1 MNLHKELNFERE
13 ICEHLAA
20 HGWLHSANDKGYDK
34 TLALYPEDLVGW
46 LKDTQSEQWAK
57 LEAWHKGDAEKQL
70 LERVAKLLDQDG
82 PLEVLRKGFKCHPA
96 RFDLCQFRPA
106 HGHNPESQTRYAA
119 NRLRVVQQLRY
130 SLHNGN
136 SIDLVF
142 FVNGVPLA
150 TAELKTDFTQTL
162 EDAKRQYRHDRLP
175 RDPVAKQDEPL
186 LAFNRRTLV
195 HFAVSTDRVAMAT
208 RLSGKNTFF
217 LPFDQGHD
225 EGAGNPPG
233 EGYRTAYLWERVL
246 QRDAWLQILGSF
258 MHLERKEETDNKGVK
273 KTKETL
279 LFPRFHQWEAVNAL
293 VTAARV
299 EGAGRTYLVQH
310 SAGSGKTNSISW
322 LAHRLAVLHDAQD
335 SKAFDSVIVITDR
348 AVLDAQLQEAIAQI
362 EHKTG
367 FVKTID
373 SKDGAKSAQLK
384 AALVDGS
391 PIIVVTLQ
399 TFPFVLEAIQGF
411 ANLKQRRFA
420 VIADEAHSSQTGA
433 AARKLKEVLT
443 AEELEEGTEY
453 SAEDIML
460 AEMAAR
466 TLPGNVSFFAFTA
479 TPKAKTI
486 ELFGRRPDPGRPPS
500 DDNKPEPFHVYS
512 MRQAIEEEFILDVLI
527 NFMPYRLAYK
537 LAHNGKEYDDE
548 AVEKSEG
555 MKQLA
560 RWVRLHPYNISQKV
574 AIIVEHFR
582 QHVGGRLDGQA
593 KAMVVTA
600 SRKEA
605 VRYKLAMDKYLA
617 ENKYGYIQ
625 ALVAFSG
632 EVIDPDSGPDKFTE
646 ANMNPA
652 LAKRDIRK
660 GFETD
665 EFQLLLVA
673 NKFQTGFDQPKLVAM
688 YVDKRL
694 SGVSAVQ
701 TLSRLNRM
709 YPGKK
714 ATFVL
719 DFVNDAEE
727 IRKSFEPYFRTA
739 QLSGVSDPNLIH
751 DLQVKLDGRL
761 IYTGSEV
768 DGFTKVWFDPKGTQ
782 KGLQPFVAPAVER
795 FRGQLQDARKAHDGE
810 AEDALEQFVRDLG
823 SFVRMYDFLS
833 QIVDY
838 GDTDLEKRYHFFK
851 CLIPWVREQGRSEP
865 IDLSG
870 VKLTHYKLREGPEG
884 GISLGEDSLPF
895 TLKPITDL
903 GSGEAREDERVQLS
917 ELVKKLNDLFEGDLT
932 DTDTV
937 AYVQHITGKLLE
949 NQILAQ
955 QAASNSKAQFA
966 LGDFNAALE
975 DTVIEGLENYQ
986 SMASQVLGDHRKKQ
1000 QFADLVLGLV
1010 YDAFQA
1016 RGQEAPSPA
1025 PPLLP

>member
-13 ICEHLAA
+13 ICEHLVA
-20 HGWLHSANDKGYDK
+20 HGWLHSVNDKGYDK
-34 TLALYPEDLVGW
+34 ALALYPEDLIGW
-46 LKDTQSEQWAK
+46 LKDTQQGEWAK
-57 LEAWHKGDAEKQL
+57 LEAWHKADTEKQL
-70 LERVAKLLDQDG
+70 LQRVAQLLDKAG
-82 PLEVLRKGFKCHPA
+82 PLEALRKSFKDHSA

-119 NRLRVVQQLRY
+119 NRLRVVQQLHY
-130 SLHNGN
+130 SQHHNN

-142 FVNGVPLA
+142 FVNGIPVA

-186 LAFNRRTLV
+186 LAFNRRALV

-208 RLSGKNTFF
+208 KLAGKGTFF

-246 QRDAWLQILGSF
+246 QRDAWLEILGSF
-258 MHLERKEETDNKGVK
+258 LHLERKDEVDSNGNK

-279 LFPRFHQWEAVNAL
+279 LFPRFHQWEAVNTL
-293 VTAARV
+293 VSTARA
-299 EGAGRTYLVQH
+299 EGAGHTYLVMH

-335 SKAFDSVIVITDR
+335 GKVFDGVIVITDR

-367 FVKTID
+367 FVKTIE

-384 AALVDGS
+384 QALVDGT

-399 TFPFVLEAIQGF
+399 TFPFVLEAIKGE
-411 ANLKQRRFA
+411 ADLKSRSFA

-433 AARKLKEVLT
+433 AARKLKEVLS
-443 AEELEEGTEY
+443 AEDLEEGVEV
-453 SAEDIML
+453 SVEDLML

-466 TLPGNVSFFAFTA
+466 TLPSNISFFAFTA
-479 TPKAKTI
+479 TPKSKTI
-486 ELFGRRPDPGRPPS
+486 ELFGRRPDTTRPPS

-512 MRQAIEEEFILDVLI
+512 MRQAIEEEFILDVLL
-527 NFMPYRLAYK
+527 NFTPYKLAYK
-537 LAHNGKEYDDE
+537 LAHNGRDYDEE

-560 RWVRLHPYNISQKV
+560 RWVRLHPHNISQKV

-582 QHVGGRLDGQA
+582 QNIAGRLDGKA

-617 ENKYGYIQ
+617 ENKYGHLETLI
-625 ALVAFSG
+625 AFSG
-632 EVIDPDSGPDKFTE
+632 EVLDPESGPEKFTE
-646 ANMNPA
+646 SGMNTK
-652 LAKRDIRK
+652 LAKRDIRQ
-660 GFETD
+660 GFDTD
-665 EFQLLLVA
+665 EFHILLVA

-694 SGVSAVQ
+694 AGVSAVQ

-714 ATFVL
+714 ETFVL
-719 DFVNDAEE
+719 DFVNDPEE
-727 IRKSFEPYFRTA
+727 IRRSFEPYYRTA

-751 DLQVKLDGRL
+751 DLQAKLDGQL
-761 IYTGSEV
+761 IYTASEV
-768 DGFTKVWFDPKGTQ
+768 EGFAKAWFDPKGTQ
-782 KGLQPFVAPAVER
+782 KGLQPFIAPAVDR
-795 FRGQLQDARKAHDGE
+795 FRGQLEAVRKSGDGE

-823 SFVRMYDFLS
+823 GFVRMYDFLS
-833 QIVDY
+833 QIISY

-851 CLIPWVREQGRSEP
+851 CLTPWIREQGRSEP
-865 IDLSG
+865 IDMSG
-870 VKLTHYKLREGPEG
+870 VKLTHYKLREGKTD
-884 GISLGEDSLPF
+884 GIPLGEDPEAY

-903 GSGEAREDERVQLS
+903 GSGQAREDERVQLS
-917 ELVKKLNDLFEGDLT
+917 ELVKRLNDLFEGDLT
-932 DTDTV
+932 ENDTV
-937 AYVQHITGKLLE
+937 AYVQHITGKMLE
-949 NQILAQ
+949 NETLSQ

-966 LGDFNAALE
+966 LGDFNAALD
-975 DTVIEGLENYQ
+975 DTVIEGLDNYQ
-986 SMASQVLGDHRKKQ
+986 SMASQVLGDPLKKQ
-1000 QFADLVLGLV
+1000 EFASLILDLV
-1010 YDAFQA
+1010 YDAFRLKA
-1016 RGQEAPSPA
+1016 GSSGLSGLSDGR
-1025 PPLLP
+1025 